1 MYLINCETSFNLT
14 WSVDFVICEADRV
27 IAFVITD
34 TELYI
39 PVVTFSTRDNA
50 KWLQKLKSR
59 FKRTISWNKYQSEVT
74 TQVQN
79 QYLEYS
85 IDQGFQGVNI
95 PFVLSFKSE
104 ADGIGDTG
112 YYLQNVE
119 IKDCNIMIEKAFS
132 ISLLEMM

>member
-39 PVVTFSTRDNA
+39 PIVTFSTRDNA

-85 IDQGFQGVNI
+85 IDQGF
-95 PFVLSFKSE
+95 
-104 ADGIGDTG
+104 
-112 YYLQNVE
+112 
-119 IKDCNIMIEKAFS
+119 
-132 ISLLEMM
+132 